1 MFAII
6 IQEKGGEQRRLMFD
20 KPEVTIGRVQGNDI
34 VLPKG
39 NVSKR
44 HARIVLKDGKFIIVD
59 LKSTN
64 GTYVNGRKITSPL
77 VVKDSD
83 KIYIGDFIMGVDESS
98 ASGADAALP
107 EPAPATTAPPPR
119 LEPSAPPPPRFE
131 PGFGDRP
138 RPAEPA
144 APPPLDR
151 PRPAEPTAP
160 PHAQN
165 ASPELLRAALSRQDA
180 PRPAPL
186 GDPAPTPEPP
196 RPAAARGL
204 DAPPAIPP
212 RPAAPLP
219 RPDSGASP
227 REPRAPEPLAA
238 PIPAPAPAAAPIPAP
253 SPRRPGGTLP
263 PPSGGSPTAPPPM
276 GAVSAASASA
286 ATAAAPAQVPIP
298 APPPMAA
305 PAPSI
310 ALADRGRPPANDA
323 AGPPTGW
330 TSPTPRT
337 EQVER
342 LPRRAPRRL
351 VTRPVPPLAK
361 RGIRLEPLDEKLQ
374 KLLDLQTQ
382 ILDRLRA
389 KLDLDNIAVERLG
402 DEDLWQKAERAIVDL
417 VETLESSGELPKTV
431 EQDTLI
437 KETLNEALGLGPLED
452 LLADTTIDEII
463 VDRKDRLVV
472 GKDGALRGSGKAFSS
487 DDVLRRVVERL
498 VAPTGLTIDEQ
509 NPVIDVRL
517 RDGSRLTAAV
527 PPVATQGAC
536 LVLRKPRGTQ
546 ASLGDLVSSGA
557 LSREMK
563 DFLATC
569 VAARRNVLVC
579 GGADAGKTRLL
590 SALVGAATPGE
601 RTVTVEEVAELSL
614 GHDEW
619 IGLETR
625 AADGRT
631 PAVDLGQLVHTALRL
646 RPDRLVIGDVRGGE
660 AFALTSA
667 LGSAIDGAVVG
678 VSGEGGPVALGH
690 LAVLARLGAPGVD
703 DEVVRDVVAAAI
715 DVVIH
720 VGRFADGT
728 TRVVSIDEVVGA
740 TDTGF
745 ETQALFTYRGPG
757 DGGGFGAT
765 GAIPRFWTELEGR
778 GLPAELGIFKT

>member
-98 ASGADAALP
+98 ASGGDAALSD
-107 EPAPATTAPPPR
+107 PAPAAAAPR
-119 LEPSAPPPPRFE
+119 GEPAAPPPPRFE

-160 PHAQN
+160 PPHAQN
-165 ASPELLRAALSRQDA
+165 ASPELLRAALSRQEA

-186 GDPAPTPEPP
+186 GDPAPEPP
-196 RPAAARGL
+196 RPAAGRGL

-219 RPDSGASP
+219 RPDGGASP

-238 PIPAPAPAAAPIPAP
+238 PIPAPAAAPIPAP
-253 SPRRPGGTLP
+253 APRRPGGTLP
-263 PPSGGSPTAPPPM
+263 PPTGGSPTAPPPM
-276 GAVSAASASA
+276 AAAAASA
-286 ATAAAPAQVPIP
+286 ATAAAPAASVPIP

-305 PAPSI
+305 PAPI
-310 ALADRGRPPANDA
+310 AAASPSLGLADRGRAPANDA

-330 TSPTPRT
+330 TTPTPRT
-337 EQVER
+337 EPVER
-342 LPRRAPRRL
+342 PPRRAPRRL
-351 VTRPVPPLAK
+351 VTRPVPPQAK

-472 GKDGALRGSGKAFSS
+472 GKDGVLRGSGKAFSS

-536 LVLRKPRGTQ
+536 LVLRKPRGTH

-563 DFLATC
+563 DFLSTC

-614 GHDEW
+614 GHAEW

-631 PAVDLGQLVHTALRL
+631 PAVDLAQLVHTALRL
-646 RPDRLVIGDVRGGE
+646 RPDRLVVGDVRGGE

-678 VSGEGGPVALGH
+678 VSGEGAPVALGH

-703 DEVVRDVVAAAI
+703 DDVVRDVVAAAI

-720 VGRFADGT
+720 VGRFADGA
-728 TRVVSIDEVVGA
+728 TRVVSIEEVVGA

-765 GAIPRFWTELEGR
+765 GAIPRFWTELESR